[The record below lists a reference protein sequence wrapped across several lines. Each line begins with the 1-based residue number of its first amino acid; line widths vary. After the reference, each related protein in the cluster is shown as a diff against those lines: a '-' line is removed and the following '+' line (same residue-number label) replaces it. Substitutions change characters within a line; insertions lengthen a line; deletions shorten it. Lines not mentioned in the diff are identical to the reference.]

1 MNNITIGQYVPGTSW
16 IYRMDPRIKIF
27 LVIGFMV
34 LLFLIPNIYV
44 ILGALAL
51 FAVMYLTTGVPILKF
66 LKGMK
71 PILFLVTFTFILQ
84 TIYNQTGRLL
94 YTFNFQ
100 IGLYQTLMIVGIVLL
115 YFFTKKYIPL
125 KFIYLLI
132 AFVSCFAVQLIKFE
146 SFVWADYN
154 YKIYEDGI
162 LKGSFFFIRIVLMLG
177 ITSLLTFTTM
187 NTDINNGLEWLLNPL
202 KYIKVPVGMIS
213 MMFSLTLRFIPTLV
227 DETRKIMKAQAS
239 RGVDFN
245 EGSLKQKI
253 SQIVS
258 LLVPMFVTSFK
269 KADDLANAMEAR
281 GYVVGAKRTK
291 LDLLKFHLVD
301 YISMV
306 VFCLM
311 IAGVVFARIYL

>member
-16 IYRMDPRIKIF
+16 IYRMDPRIKIL
-27 LVIGFMV
+27 LVIGLMV

-44 ILGALAL
+44 MFGALAG
-51 FAVMYLTTGVPILKF
+51 FALMYLTTRVPVIKF

-71 PILFLVTFTFILQ
+71 PILFLIVFTFVLQ
-84 TIYNQTGRLL
+84 TIYRQTGTLL
-94 YTFNFQ
+94 YTFHFQ
-100 IGLYQTLMIVGIVLL
+100 IGLYQMLMIVGILAV
-115 YFFTKKYIPL
+115 YFFTKKYIPI
-125 KFIYLLI
+125 KFLYLLLVI
-132 AFVSCFAVQLIKFE
+132 ASSFAVQLIKFE
-146 SFVWADYN
+146 NLVWANYD
-154 YKIYEDGI
+154 YKIYEDGVMT
-162 LKGSFFFIRIVLMLG
+162 GAFFFVRIVLMLG

-187 NTDINNGLEWLLNPL
+187 NTDINNGLEWILNPL

-227 DETRKIMKAQAS
+227 DETKKIMKAQAS

-245 EGSLKQKI
+245 EGSLRQKI

-258 LLVPMFVTSFK
+258 LLVPMFVMSFK

-306 VFCLM
+306 AFCLM
-311 IAGVVFARIYL
+311 IVGVVFARIYL